1 MSAALGRI
9 PGSFRDPC
17 GFVYRRDGVLYR
29 QVNEPY
35 RDEYLA
41 LKASGFFTELE
52 EAGLLVEAP
61 EDDLGLAAAPGAVA
75 VLRPKPV
82 SFVSYPYEWS
92 FGMLKDAALL
102 TLDLQWRAL
111 DRGFVLKD
119 ASAYN
124 VSFDGGRPLFI
135 DTLSF
140 ERYVVGEPWIA
151 YAQFCRHFLAP
162 LALMATVD
170 VRLAGLLG
178 EHLDGI
184 PLDLAARLLPS
195 RTKWNA
201 GLLTHLH
208 AHARAVAGG
217 PVGGPSRPAPKFS
230 ENAMRGLVQ
239 SLRKTVEGLR
249 WEPKGTE
256 WADYY
261 ADTNYTNEGHR
272 CKEKVVAAWLAGLAP
287 SARTCWDLGANN
299 GRYSRLA
306 ADAGLWTLA
315 ADVDPAAVEQ
325 AYRHVR
331 ATNAAN
337 LHPLLLDL
345 RNPSPGRGWE
355 GRERDALFDRGPAD
369 VVLALALVHHLA
381 IGNNV
386 PLPEVWSA
394 LARCGRNLIV
404 EWVPK
409 EDSQVQR
416 MMRARRDVFATYDQA
431 HFEAS
436 IPAGYRIVERAQ
448 VADSGR
454 VLLRVEAGAL

>member
-1 MSAALGRI
+1 MSAAEGRI

-17 GFVYRRDGVLYR
+17 GFVYRRDGALYR

-35 RDEYLA
+35 RDEYAA
-41 LKASGFFTELE
+41 LKASGLLADLE
-52 EAGLLVEAP
+52 EAGLLVAAP
-61 EDDLGLAAAPGAVA
+61 EDDIRLAVAPGAVA
-75 VLRPKPV
+75 VLRPKPL
-82 SFVSYPYEWS
+82 SFVSFPYEWP

-102 TLDLQWRAL
+102 TLNLQWRAL

-124 VSFDGGRPLFI
+124 VQLDEGRPVFI

-140 ERYVVGEPWIA
+140 ERYVAGEPWIA

-162 LALMATVD
+162 LALIAKVD
-170 VRLAGLLG
+170 VRLASLLG

-184 PLDLAARLLPS
+184 PLDLAARLLPG
-195 RTKWNA
+195 RTKWSP

-208 AHARAVAGG
+208 AHARAVGMDKSG
-217 PVGGPSRPAPKFS
+217 PARGAPRLSK
-230 ENAMRGLVQ
+230 NAMRGLIQ
-239 SLRKTVEGLR
+239 SLRRTVESLR
-249 WEPKGTE
+249 WEPRGTE

-261 ADTNYTNEGHR
+261 ADTNYTDQGHESKR
-272 CKEKVVAAWLAGLAP
+272 RIVAAWIADLS
-287 SARTCWDLGANN
+287 SANRTCWDLGANN

-331 ATNAAN
+331 ATGAPN
-337 LHPLLLDL
+337 LHPLLFDL

-355 GRERDALFDRGPAD
+355 GRERAALFDRGPAD

-386 PLPEVWSA
+386 PLPEVWSV

-409 EDSQVQR
+409 EDSQVR
-416 MMRARRDVFATYDQA
+416 RLMRARRDVFATYDQA
-431 HFEAS
+431 HFES
-436 IPAGYRIVERAQ
+436 SVPSGCRIVERAPI
-448 VADSGR
+448 ADSGR
-454 VLLRVEAGAL
+454 VLYRVAAEER